1 MGLFEVGMGPLGQKR
16 GVVPFLVVGVVSFF
30 LGSFTARLLL
40 APLPDLPATSLVG
53 TEGSPFSRAAQRTA
67 PAVVNIRSEGLYGE
81 RRTSSSL
88 LVEPDPFF
96 RELFGQST
104 DHPAESDA
112 RVSLGSGVIIDRRGY
127 ILTNNHVIRGA
138 DRIIVRLSTQEEL
151 KATVVGR
158 DPQTDLAVIRV
169 ESDRPLPEAPLGDSD
184 RLRVGEWALAIG
196 NPFGLN
202 HTVTVGVISGTG
214 RSDPGVPGYAH
225 FIQTDASINPGNSGG
240 PLLNVEGEVIGI
252 NTAIV
257 APGHG
262 IGFASPINLAKRIAR
277 DLIDRGRVARAW
289 LGIGTQVLTGE
300 AARSLQVLPGAG
312 VLVSHVDPKGPGAR
326 SGLRPGD
333 VITAIGERKVRSPEE
348 VQRYVTEAAV
358 GSTLSVVIQRH
369 RETLT
374 LAIPVGEKPHS

>member
-1 MGLFEVGMGPLGQKR
+1 
-16 GVVPFLVVGVVSFF
+16 
-30 LGSFTARLLL
+30 
-40 APLPDLPATSLVG
+40 
-53 TEGSPFSRAAQRTA
+53 
-67 PAVVNIRSEGLYGE
+67 
-81 RRTSSSL
+81 
-88 LVEPDPFF
+88 
-96 RELFGQST
+96 
-104 DHPAESDA
+104 
-112 RVSLGSGVIIDRRGY
+112 VIIDRRGY

-214 RSDPGVPGYAH
+214 RSDPGVPGDAH

-262 IGFASPINLAKRIAR
+262 IGFASPINLGKRIAR

-300 AARSLQVLPGAG
+300 AARSLQVPPGAG
-312 VLVSHVDPKGPGAR
+312 VLVSHVDPKGPGER

-348 VQRYVTEAAV
+348 VQRFVTEATV
-358 GSTLSVVIQRH
+358 GSTLSVIIQRQ
-369 RETLT
+369 REILT
-374 LAIPVGEKPHS
+374 LAILVGEKPHS